1 MSKTPL
7 WLLANQTT
15 FYLQS
20 QPGLGL
26 QFKQE
31 LFSRKPAAVTCQ
43 RTVTADHP
51 MTGCEYRYGICAVG
65 IGNRTD
71 SFGHTDTQGHFS
83 IRDRLSERYFQQ
95 FVPHSLLKVR
105 TNEKKR
111 QIELFTLSGK
121 KLVEL
126 PYSFLNYFRC
136 ANLEFGTQHPFQPPV
151 YMIAMFFHL
160 PVT

>member
-1 MSKTPL
+1 MSKAPL

-43 RTVTADHP
+43 RTITADHP
-51 MTGCEYRYGICAVG
+51 MTGCKYRYGICAVG

-121 KLVEL
+121 NSSSCLAAFSITSDV
-126 PYSFLNYFRC
+126 PTSNSAHSIRFNRRS
-136 ANLEFGTQHPFQPPV
+136 T
-151 YMIAMFFHL
+151 
-160 PVT
+160 